1 MSGLGPQRELEE
13 AAALERRRR
22 RELLRRGRIFDP
34 RIRTIGIDKDALDVQ
49 VKERKIKEA
58 AEKAEHERFAHD
70 MKKNDKLMCLLE
82 ERQKNEIKE
91 MNRALN
97 EFQKNF
103 QGPETRREFDLN
115 DPQALKK
122 DRPARV
128 SDDDPRCTISGMQK
142 FVGEDLNYDQR
153 MKFQKEQLR
162 EWSFQQQK
170 DWKNALADQKL
181 ADDLYDKFRIE
192 LDRKIMEEQRREEE
206 SRRAVCT
213 DTKNFNRIQ
222 FLCLLVLNFTLYG
235 IEDFTY
241 SDFLNGKPFSFYLS
255 SSALPAAELD
265 HKNKLEK
272 AQKIKDDMAEIT
284 CLLRGDFLSE
294 NPDQAIGP
302 WGKHNVLVNRWK
314 GMNQEQ
320 LMAIREFQKE
330 QALEKQRVREQ
341 ERRRVAE
348 WDRQRLQAARAQLL
362 WERHQQRQNQVQR
375 RDLDAVNAG
384 LSQEQKAKNIY
395 LKEQEYSNIP
405 TEEFYAQFNTTTR

>member
-22 RELLRRGRIFDP
+22 RELLRRDRIFNP
-34 RIRTIGIDKDALDVQ
+34 RIRTIGVDKDALDAQ
-49 VKERKIKEA
+49 VKERKMQEA
-58 AEKAEHERFAHD
+58 AEKAQHERFAHD

-82 ERQKNEIKE
+82 ERQKNEIKDI
-91 MNRALN
+91 NKALS

-103 QGPETRREFDLN
+103 QKPETRREFDLN

-142 FVGEDLNYDQR
+142 FMGEDLNYDQR

-162 EWSFQQQK
+162 EWSLQQQK
-170 DWKNALADQKL
+170 DTKNALADQKL
-181 ADDLYDKFRIE
+181 EDDLYDKFRIE
-192 LDRKIMEEQRREEE
+192 LDRKIMEEQRKEEE
-206 SRRAVCT
+206 SRRVVCAA
-213 DTKNFNRIQ
+213 TKNFNRIQ
-222 FLCLLVLNFTLYG
+222 
-235 IEDFTY
+235 
-241 SDFLNGKPFSFYLS
+241 
-255 SSALPAAELD
+255 AAELD
-265 HKNKLEK
+265 HKNELEK
-272 AQKIKDDMAEIT
+272 AQKIKDDMDEIT

-302 WGKHNVLVNRWK
+302 WSKHPVLVDRWK

-320 LMAIREFQKE
+320 LMAIRQFQKE

-341 ERRRVAE
+341 ERRRDAE
-348 WDRQRLQAARAQLL
+348 WDRQRLQAARVQLL
-362 WERHQQRQNQVQR
+362 WERHLQRQNRVQR
-375 RDLDAVNAG
+375 QDLDVRNAE
-384 LSQEQKAKNIY
+384 LSREQKAKNIY
-395 LKEQEYSNIP
+395 LKEEEYSNIP